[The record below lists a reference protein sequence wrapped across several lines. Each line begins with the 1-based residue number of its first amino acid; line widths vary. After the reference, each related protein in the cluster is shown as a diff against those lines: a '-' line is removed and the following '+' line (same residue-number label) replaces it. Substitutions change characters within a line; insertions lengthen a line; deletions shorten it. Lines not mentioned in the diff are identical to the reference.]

1 MTELKVNNTTYRLQL
16 VQVVSGNLYAL
27 TELIKKHNDYRSR
40 VNDDM
45 TVDVAMFIHKYR
57 MDSPYINDDTGK
69 QDFKGYAQVE
79 LAVLPEITPNSIQQ
93 TVDNGS
99 DALRGFIIVDGTNY
113 IK

>member
-1 MTELKVNNTTYRLQL
+1 MTQLQVKNTTYRLQL
-16 VQVVSGNLYAL
+16 LQVVSGNLYAL

-45 TVDVAMFIHKYR
+45 TVDVAMFINRYR

-79 LAVLPEITPNSIQQ
+79 LAVLPEITPTQIQQ
-93 TVDNGS
+93 AVDNGS
-99 DALRGFIIVDGTNY
+99 DELRGFIIVDKS
-113 IK
+113 I